1 MDATF
6 QERLAAIRRR
16 MADACAR
23 SGRQPDCVKLLPV
36 TKTFGP
42 DAVSEAAAAGLTVFG
57 ENKVQEAL
65 AKIPLCPSFLQWH
78 LIGHLQSNKVRLAAR
93 LFSVIHSVDS
103 IELLEKLDSA
113 AAEEGR
119 RLDILLQV
127 NVSGEASKYGLAPA
141 AARAAAIRANALP
154 NLVLTGLMTIPPAE
168 SDSEKTRPHFRRLRD
183 LREAIQQETGTPLP
197 ELSMGMSYDFE
208 TAIEEGAT
216 WIRVGSALFGTRTR
230 EAAS

>member
-6 QERLAAIRRR
+6 QERLEAIRQR

-42 DAVSEAAAAGLTVFG
+42 DAVSLAASAGLTVFG

-65 AKIPLCPSFLQWH
+65 AKIPLCPSSLQWH
-78 LIGHLQSNKVRLAAR
+78 LIGHLQTNKARLAAR

-113 AAEEGR
+113 AADEGR

-127 NVSGEASKYGLAPA
+127 NVSGEASKYGLQPA
-141 AARAAAIRANALP
+141 AASAAAIRANALP

-168 SDSEKTRPHFRRLRD
+168 SDSEKTRPHFRRLRE
-183 LREAIQQETGTPLP
+183 LREAIQQDTGTPLP